1 MSDQSDALNARH
13 PLGRRAPLGP
23 GRLRRVVRHEL
34 QLLLSDRTGAV
45 AAVLLGLA
53 VGYGVWNGTEWMA
66 FAGRTI
72 DAALTSEAAA
82 VAKQRQA
89 AAEIVAGRAEGGG
102 FTDPTSPGVV
112 GGTFGSGRYAV
123 LFPSPLAALSI
134 GQSDLRPAYVKVS
147 LLPLQHVLSLNEIE
161 NPQTLLLGRFDFAFV
176 VVYLLPL
183 VIIALAYQL
192 LSVEREDGT
201 LALLLSQP
209 VALRT
214 VLTGKVIARL
224 ALLLSVLTGI
234 VMVACLVGG
243 IDVNSQGTP
252 GRLLLLAAT
261 ITAYGLVWFALAV
274 LVNATGWPSA
284 TNAVA
289 LLAGWLALV
298 IVIPATVN
306 IVALRIYPAPSRV
319 ELVQALRR
327 ATDTADRRAAEL
339 LGKYFQDHPELA
351 PAAATAGMSDF
362 YSRTMAVRADA
373 ESSIRPVVQRFETQ
387 VSAQRRL
394 VDRFRF
400 LSPAVL
406 TRGALDD
413 LAGSG
418 EARYQDFVRQ
428 IADHHVRWRE
438 FFVARIMRQAKL
450 TPEDYDRIPVFTY
463 TPEPELL
470 VRSRVWRS
478 LAGLLIPLGVFVA
491 AAAAL
496 IARYRPV

>member
-1 MSDQSDALNARH
+1 MNNHSHALNGRY
-13 PLGRRAPLGP
+13 PLGWRAGP
-23 GRLRRVVRHEL
+23 AARRLRRVVRHEL
-34 QLLLSDRTGAV
+34 RLLVSDWTGVV
-45 AAVLLGLA
+45 AAVLFGVA
-53 VGYGVWNGTEWMA
+53 VGYGVWNGTEWVA
-66 FAGRTI
+66 FEQRTI
-72 DAALTSEAAA
+72 DAAVAAEAKT
-82 VAKQRQA
+82 VANQRQA
-89 AAEIVAGRAEGGG
+89 AAEILAGRAESGG
-102 FTDPTSPGVV
+102 FTDPTNPGVV

-123 LFPSPLAALSI
+123 LFPSALAALSI
-134 GQSDLRPAYVKVS
+134 GQSDLRPSYVKVS
-147 LLPLQHVLSLNEIE
+147 LQSLQTVLSRDEIE

-209 VALRT
+209 VTLGT

-224 ALLLSVLTGI
+224 ALLLSVVIGVVL
-234 VMVACLVGG
+234 VASLVGG
-243 IDVNSQGTP
+243 IEVASPGTP

-261 ITAYGLVWFALAV
+261 IVAYAFVWFALAV
-274 LVNATGWPSA
+274 LVNAAGWPSA
-284 TNAVA
+284 TNAVV
-289 LLAGWLALV
+289 LLATWLALV

-327 ATDTADRRAAEL
+327 ATDAADRRAAEL
-339 LGKYFQDHPELA
+339 LGKFFQDHPELA
-351 PAAATAGMSDF
+351 PSAATAGMSDF

-373 ESSIRPVVQRFETQ
+373 DAAIRPVVQRFESQ
-387 VSAQRRL
+387 ISAQRRF
-394 VDRFRF
+394 VDRFQF

-418 EARYQDFVRQ
+418 EARYQDFVQQ
-428 IADHHVRWRE
+428 IAEHHARWRE
-438 FFVARIMRQAKL
+438 FFVARIMRQAKV
-450 TPEDYDRIPVFTY
+450 TPADYDRIPVFEY
-463 TPEPELL
+463 TPEPEQR

-478 LAGLLIPLGVFVA
+478 LAGLLVPLAVVVA